1 MRVERGLEASLGGG
15 IFELRAECREI
26 SSHVALWRRAFQAEE
41 TASAKALR
49 RKCVWRFKKQQG
61 GLCSGTG
68 VSDGESDGDN

>member
-49 RKCVWRFKKQQG
+49 WD
-61 GLCSGTG
+61 LPL
-68 VSDGESDGDN
+68 